1 MRSFTDS
8 DLPDNDKI
16 VPFENTTPTNQNK
29 GQNKRMQSRLI
40 RRIKVVFLKGTILSV
55 SEKSESVNKRTYTD
69 EQK

>member
-1 MRSFTDS
+1 VRSFTDS